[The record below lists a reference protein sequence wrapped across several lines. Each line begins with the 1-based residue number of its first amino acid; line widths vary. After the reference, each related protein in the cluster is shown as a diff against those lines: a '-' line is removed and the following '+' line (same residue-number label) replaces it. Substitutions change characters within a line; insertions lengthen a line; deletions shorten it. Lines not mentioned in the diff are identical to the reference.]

1 MSETRWVGV
10 ITNCA
15 KGCFGDAITYFYDN
29 TKIALEYSASE
40 YFPQNSSIMQ
50 FDDRPGP
57 VSQAVRKWPIERGR
71 NRYHQKKK
79 KKQKLRFERRVFFK

>member
-15 KGCFGDAITYFYDN
+15 MGCFGDAITYFYDN

-50 FDDRPGP
+50 FDD
-57 VSQAVRKWPIERGR
+57 
-71 NRYHQKKK
+71 
-79 KKQKLRFERRVFFK
+79 